1 MKNEI
6 AHDPATVQQKLIEVI
21 TDHPAVTLAILFG
34 SLANETA
41 RFESDLDLAVAGT
54 TPLTRQARIHLVE
67 ELAVM
72 FGRPVD
78 LIDLNCL
85 HGPLLHRILTQGQ
98 LILCKDRTQYAELI
112 LRMLAEE
119 ADVMPYYRR
128 ILTARRN
135 AWIGT

>member
-1 MKNEI
+1 MNDAI
-6 AHDPATVQQKLIEVI
+6 VRDSAIVQQKLTEVI
-21 TDHPAVTLAILFG
+21 AGHPAVTLAILFG
-34 SLANETA
+34 SLAKDAA

-54 TPLTRQARIHLVE
+54 TPLDRQARIHLVE
-67 ELAVM
+67 DLALT
-72 FGRPVD
+72 FRRPVD

-98 LILCKDRTQYAELI
+98 LVLCKDRTQYAELI

>member
-1 MKNEI
+1 MKDTI
-6 AHDPATVQQKLIEVI
+6 ARDSAYVQQKLLEVFAG
-21 TDHPAVTLAILFG
+21 HPAVTLAILFG
-34 SLANETA
+34 SLAEGAA

-54 TPLTRQARIHLVE
+54 APLDRQARIHLVE
-67 ELAVM
+67 DLAST

-85 HGPLLHRILTQGQ
+85 HGPLLHRVLTKGQ

-112 LRMLAEE
+112 QRMLAEE

-128 ILTARRN
+128 ILAARRN

>member
-1 MKNEI
+1 MRDAI
-6 AHDPATVQQKLIEVI
+6 ARDSANVQQKLLEVVAG
-21 TDHPAVTLAILFG
+21 HPAVTLAILFG
-34 SLANETA
+34 SLAEGAA

-54 TPLTRQARIHLVE
+54 EPLDRKARIRMVE
-67 ELAVM
+67 DLAVA

-85 HGPLLHRILTQGQ
+85 HGPLLHRVLTQGQ
-98 LILCKDRTQYAELI
+98 LILCKDRTQYAKLI
-112 LRMLAEE
+112 QRMLAEE

-128 ILTARRN
+128 ILAARRN

>member
-1 MKNEI
+1 MRDAI
-6 AHDPATVQQKLIEVI
+6 ARDSASVQQKLLKVVAG
-21 TDHPAVTLAILFG
+21 HPAVTLAILFG
-34 SLANETA
+34 SLAEGAA

-54 TPLTRQARIHLVE
+54 APLDRKARICMVE
-67 ELAVM
+67 DLAVA

-85 HGPLLHRILTQGQ
+85 HGPLLHRVLTQGQ

-112 LRMLAEE
+112 QRMLAEE

-128 ILTARRN
+128 ILAARRN